1 MDISINESVL
11 KRFVLLEQ
19 RGRLAHAYLFIGPPE
34 AGKGETALA
43 IAQLF
48 NCEKRNAQGTGRQTP
63 TNPAGGF
70 CQECP
75 SCRQIA
81 SGNHPDVHVID
92 SSREEPMT
100 IEDVRGLLDQI
111 KLRPFMAQKKIFI
124 LCNIENLTLE
134 GANALLKT
142 LEEPSSRSL
151 LLLTTSVPERILETI
166 RSRCHMVRFF
176 CFSERVLAEALCASS
191 GAKQE
196 KDRAHVLAYLA
207 GGCLGKA
214 RRLQDQEI
222 FKVRDEMIDQFL
234 LSGNREVLTK
244 KILADKQTTREFLD
258 ILLSWVRD
266 CLLMKRGVAQGR
278 LVHSDRL
285 DDLKNFQ
292 GRFTFEQLE
301 RLYEEIVRTR
311 RLFADNLNVKIPF
324 LVIGEML

>member
-34 AGKGETALA
+34 VGKGETALA
-43 IAQLF
+43 IAQIF
-48 NCEKRNAQGTGRQTP
+48 NCEKRNAQGT
-63 TNPAGGF
+63 GGF

-142 LEEPSSRSL
+142 LEEPSSSSL

-166 RSRCHMVRFF
+166 RSRCHMVRFLY
-176 CFSERVLAEALCASS
+176 FSERVLAEALCASS

-244 KILADKQTTREFLD
+244 KILADKQKTREFLD

-301 RLYEEIVRTR
+301 RLYEEIVQTC
-311 RLFADNLNVKIPF
+311 RLLADNLNVKIPF
-324 LVIGEML
+324 LIIGEML